1 MKKRSGLMRKIA
13 GSLFVTSLIIMFLGI
28 ALLYTRFR
36 TEAVRMNRLLQ
47 ESNLEVAG
55 KNIAEKMDAA
65 EYTAISLFFDKNMR
79 KTLLS
84 KRAVEDPV
92 ELHNQVYGNFL
103 RILNTASSISQIT
116 LYRKDGFSVSAGLE
130 NNFGHWDYGSCMEV
144 IEEYDEGF
152 SEESSYGLWIP
163 VTIVLQN
170 GIREPY
176 FMNVRILRDVSS
188 NEPVG
193 MLVFYVKEK
202 VLGAMYSF
210 FGEESFLTD
219 ADGTVISAR
228 NRYEIGTKVAL
239 GQEEAESVF
248 YVPVGDKGW
257 YLAAVPENT
266 ILKTTQDTV
275 FFTMLAA
282 AGICTLLSMAAACF
296 ISRGLTR
303 NIKHLKDIMEQ
314 TGAGNLQLRYQG
326 KSRDEVD
333 YLGRTY
339 NTMLDDIRGY
349 IEEDKK
355 KQKQIQFGE
364 IKFLQ
369 AQINPH
375 LLYNTLDVAIFYME
389 KSNMDMALTILRSM
403 SGFFKLSLGKGD
415 AFHTIRTELE
425 HIRYYMQL
433 QMLCRGK
440 KIDLITEIPE
450 DFLSVKVPRITL
462 QPIVENAY
470 LHAFS
475 GNINDGWIRI
485 AIDRKEEEER
495 AVIRIV
501 VTDNGMGMEQE
512 KTLRIEEAVREEKCQ
527 GNSFGLWNVYRRLKL
542 YYGPKCTMCLE
553 SEFGEYTKVIL
564 IIPEEMAEH
573 VQTDD
578 NR

>member
-13 GSLFVTSLIIMFLGI
+13 GSLFITSLIIMFLGI

-36 TEAVRMNRLLQ
+36 SEAVRMNRLLQ
-47 ESNLEVAG
+47 ESNLEIAG
-55 KNIAEKMDAA
+55 KNIVEKMDAA
-65 EYTAISLFFDKNMR
+65 EYTAISLFFDKDMR
-79 KTLLS
+79 NILLS
-84 KRAVEDPV
+84 KHAVEDPV
-92 ELHNQVYGNFL
+92 GLHNQVYGNFL
-103 RILNTASSISQIT
+103 RILNAASSISQIT

-130 NNFGHWDYGSCMEV
+130 NYFGHYDYGSCMEV
-144 IEEYDEGF
+144 IEEYKKGF
-152 SEESSYGLWIP
+152 SEESSYALWIP
-163 VTIVLQN
+163 MAIDLQN

-176 FMNVRILRDVSS
+176 FMNVRILRDTGS

-202 VLGAMYSF
+202 VLEDMYSF

-219 ADGTVISAR
+219 EDGIVISAR
-228 NRYEIGTKVAL
+228 DRAEIGKRVDLKEEESGAL
-239 GQEEAESVF
+239 F

-282 AGICTLLSMAAACF
+282 AGICTLLSMAAAYF

-303 NIKHLKDIMEQ
+303 NIKHLKDIMER
-314 TGAGNLQLRYQG
+314 TGAGNLELRYQG

-333 YLGRTY
+333 YLGKTY
-339 NTMLDDIRGY
+339 NKMLDDIRGY
-349 IEEDKK
+349 IAEDKK

-364 IKFLQ
+364 IRFLQ

-389 KSNMDMALTILRSM
+389 KSNMDMALQILRSM

-415 AFHTIRTELE
+415 AFHTIRTELD
-425 HIRYYMQL
+425 HISYYMRL

-440 KIDLITEIPE
+440 KIELITDIAEE
-450 DFLSVKVPRITL
+450 FLSVRVPRITL
-462 QPIVENAY
+462 QPTVETVY
-470 LHAFS
+470 LQAFS

-485 AIDRKEEEER
+485 SMARVESGDGNGICIE
-495 AVIRIV
+495 I
-501 VTDNGMGMEQE
+501 TDNGMGMEE
-512 KTLRIEEAVREEKCQ
+512 DKTMRIEEAIREEKCQ
-527 GNSFGLWNVYRRLKL
+527 GNSYGLWNVYRRLKL
-542 YYGPKCTMCLE
+542 YYGPRCTMCLE

-564 IIPEEMAEH
+564 TIPEEMTEH

-578 NR
+578 N